1 MLHLAL
7 KYLPLMFAS
16 GVATSFA
23 EYKFDYS
30 LYGSVSGLVAKIFH
44 KKAPAVPTPPVQ

>member
-1 MLHLAL
+1 MHAL
-7 KYLPLMFAS
+7 IEVLKVFAFVAALFGA

-30 LYGSVSGLVAKIFH
+30 LYELVKEKLTG
-44 KKAPAVPTPPVQ
+44 KKG